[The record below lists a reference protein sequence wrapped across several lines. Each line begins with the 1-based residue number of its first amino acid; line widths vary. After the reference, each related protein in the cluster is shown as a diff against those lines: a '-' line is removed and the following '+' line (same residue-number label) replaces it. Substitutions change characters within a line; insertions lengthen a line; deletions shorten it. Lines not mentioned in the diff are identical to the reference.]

1 MPLPRRNEYRY
12 PISPEKQREI
22 EVKKEA
28 AEAERIQIALRMM
41 IHEETDFKI
50 SLYTGMSFKKIKY
63 IRENMLEAAKESAKK
78 KSEAMEKSLRMQDP
92 VGAIPG

>member
-1 MPLPRRNEYRY
+1 MPTPRRKEYKF
-12 PISPEKQREI
+12 PISPEKQRNF

-28 AEAERIQIALRMM
+28 VETERVRIALRMM

-50 SLYTGMSFKKIKY
+50 SVYTGMSFKKIKY
-63 IRENMLEAAKESAKK
+63 IRENMLEAAKESAKQ
-78 KSEAMEKSLRMQDP
+78 KSETMERAMRMQDP

>member
-1 MPLPRRNEYRY
+1 MQYQKIRECSF
-12 PISPEKQREI
+12 PISPEKQREHKL
-22 EVKKEA
+22 KKEV

-63 IRENMLEAAKESAKK
+63 IRENMLEAAKESAKR
-78 KSEAMEKSLRMQDP
+78 KSEAMEKALRMQDP
-92 VGAIPG
+92 VGAIPR